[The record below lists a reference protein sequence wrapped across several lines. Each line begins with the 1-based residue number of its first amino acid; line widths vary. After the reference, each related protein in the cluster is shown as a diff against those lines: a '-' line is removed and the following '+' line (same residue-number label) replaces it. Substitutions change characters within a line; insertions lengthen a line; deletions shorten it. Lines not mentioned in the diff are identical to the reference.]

1 MKFNIFAITDLV
13 AGILLTLFLFFPK
26 VFSVFVDPALAAWTG
41 YVFYLILVG
50 GSIGMAVAFVPF
62 ALARWLVEWLG
73 IWFLTE
79 AYWSVVKKALVFFV
93 SYIEGILLLI
103 CPFPIT
109 VPLGYALPYLLNRTS
124 LELIANAMFGAVAK
138 DPYTIFVMAIVA
150 TASSYFALFLLK
162 TFNFSFGRIFVRL
175 FVRGWD
181 EAGYEKLLSLAKG
194 EDVDISSIQWR
205 KKPLVV

>member
-1 MKFNIFAITDLV
+1 
-13 AGILLTLFLFFPK
+13 
-26 VFSVFVDPALAAWTG
+26 
-41 YVFYLILVG
+41 
-50 GSIGMAVAFVPF
+50 MAVAFVPF
-62 ALARWLVEWLG
+62 VLARWFVEWLDF
-73 IWFLTE
+73 WFLTE
-79 AYWSVVKKALVFFV
+79 AYWSVVKKALAFLV
-93 SYIEGILLLI
+93 SYLEGILLLI

-109 VPLGYALPYLLNRTS
+109 VPLGYALPYLLNRAS
-124 LELIANAMFGAVAK
+124 LEPIANAMFGAITK

-162 TFNFSFGRIFVRL
+162 TFDFSFGRIFVRL

-205 KKPLVV
+205 KKQPEV